1 VKLAIFDLD
10 NTLLGGDSDLLW
22 GEYLSEHGHID
33 KENHQNEHQRYYD
46 DYKAG
51 KLDINEF
58 LEFQLR
64 PLAENDVDTL
74 LKWRNEYLEEK
85 IKPIILE
92 KATALL
98 ADHEQQDHQLLIITA
113 TNHFLT
119 EPIAD
124 LMGVNNLIASNVEI
138 IDGKYTGRSTG
149 IPSYADGKVTRL
161 KSWLEEQNFE
171 ACELWFYSDSH
182 NDIPLLK
189 YVDHPII
196 VDPDDLL
203 KQEAEKEGWPII
215 SLR

>member
-22 GEYLSEHGHID
+22 GEYLSEHGYID
-33 KENHQNEHQRYYD
+33 KEHHQNEHQRYYD

-74 LKWRNEYLEEK
+74 LKWRDEYLEEK
-85 IKPIILE
+85 IKPIILK

-98 ADHEQQDHQLLIITA
+98 VDHEQQGHQLLIITA

-124 LMGVNNLIASNVEI
+124 LLGVNNLIASNVEF
-138 IDGKYTGRSTG
+138 IDGEYTGKPIG
-149 IPSYADGKVTRL
+149 VPSYATGKVVRL
-161 KSWLEEQNFE
+161 NEWLHNQNKSLEES
-171 ACELWFYSDSH
+171 WFYSDSH

-203 KQEAEKEGWPII
+203 KQEAEKEGWPVI